1 MSTGRLVGTVVGGVV
16 GFFLPP
22 VGLSLGAAVG
32 GALGDLVAP
41 PKTPTIEGPRL
52 SDLSVQ
58 TSTYGAPI
66 PRVYGTITL
75 AGNLIWLEN
84 NKIKETSKKSGGGKG
99 GGKGGGAKT
108 RTYTYSATFAVA
120 LCQGPIVGVRR
131 LWLGPNLVYDAG
143 ATDHETIR
151 ASNQAASLFTLY
163 LGTDTQD
170 PDPRM
175 QSTLGVDHTPAWRG
189 LAYLVIADLPLA
201 KYGNSLLGAPVKA
214 EVMTA
219 GTETEYAATAQTAPM
234 VQGATLVWHRD
245 RYIAAEFDG
254 KIWTSATGETGTWT
268 LRYDD
273 AASGEFRLASNG
285 EICVL
290 TRFASP
296 YVLTSYDGVNWVP
309 RTVPDWFSTS
319 QLLDVTAGGLG
330 FLACGDC
337 TGGMQWFALSPDGIT
352 WYPQAVPATGVW
364 FTPLWNGAAYVVL
377 NTGGTG
383 GIWTSPA
390 GLEGTWTLA
399 YTSATQYWRG
409 VVLNGRFILGGNDAS
424 TLTSDDGTTW
434 TLNVGALPGGAE
446 ALAVMGDVAVCV
458 HYGTFSVSTDGVT
471 WVEYPMGV
479 AQSGWYGLA
488 SNGAV
493 FLAYRDVG
501 VAYTITPHAMSS
513 STVALGDVVS
523 AECLG
528 SGLLTAGDIDVSSLT
543 DAVRGYRIGAFGTIR
558 SALEP
563 LQAAWPFDVRQHG
576 YQIEFVR
583 RGVAG
588 AVVTVPA
595 SDLDARPE
603 GQGPGVQILL
613 HREIDSQL
621 PRRVS
626 VQYLDAEREYDTGTQ
641 YAERLNSSSLN
652 ETRLDLPVA
661 LTSGEAAGMAEV
673 LLYLAWLNRTE
684 AAFALP
690 PSYGYLECADVVNL
704 TTPEGVMPIL
714 LTAINYTSDNRL
726 ECKGRPDRPA
736 MYQPVALGV
745 SAAVT
750 GPVTISQIGPST
762 LLLLDLPRLTSA
774 QDSGSLLVAMCG
786 SNDVWPGGAL
796 LRSIDGAS
804 YDQPLEV
811 YPPGATIGYTGT
823 ALGVVDNRVVD
834 TSSQLSVTLQSGTL
848 ESISRALMFAGENHF
863 AYGED
868 GRWEILAASHCT
880 LISGNDY
887 VLTDLLR
894 GVAGTEWAMGL
905 HVDGDRLVALNTD
918 DLASLPM
925 ETAALNQARLY
936 RAVTFGLDVSTG
948 ILSTQTWRG
957 VQFKPLSPCSL
968 TGDRDTATGDW
979 LLYWVR
985 RTRMGSAWNDY
996 VDAQL
1001 GESVESYWVEIYQDW
1016 TYAVV
1021 LRTIVSSSTFAAYT
1035 SAQQVADFGGNQ
1047 TTLYLRIYQY
1057 STTVGTGYSLTTEI
1071 TRP

>member
-1 MSTGRLVGTVVGGVV
+1 
-16 GFFLPP
+16 
-22 VGLSLGAAVG
+22 
-32 GALGDLVAP
+32 
-41 PKTPTIEGPRL
+41 
-52 SDLSVQ
+52 
-58 TSTYGAPI
+58 
-66 PRVYGTITL
+66 
-75 AGNLIWLEN
+75 
-84 NKIKETSKKSGGGKG
+84 
-99 GGKGGGAKT
+99 
-108 RTYTYSATFAVA
+108 
-120 LCQGPIVGVRR
+120 
-131 LWLGPNLVYDAG
+131 
-143 ATDHETIR
+143 
-151 ASNQAASLFTLY
+151 
-163 LGTDTQD
+163 
-170 PDPRM
+170 
-175 QSTLGVDHTPAWRG
+175 
-189 LAYLVIADLPLA
+189 
-201 KYGNSLLGAPVKA
+201 
-214 EVMTA
+214 
-219 GTETEYAATAQTAPM
+219 
-234 VQGATLVWHRD
+234 
-245 RYIAAEFDG
+245 
-254 KIWTSATGETGTWT
+254 
-268 LRYDD
+268 
-273 AASGEFRLASNG
+273 
-285 EICVL
+285 
-290 TRFASP
+290 
-296 YVLTSYDGVNWVP
+296 
-309 RTVPDWFSTS
+309 
-319 QLLDVTAGGLG
+319 
-330 FLACGDC
+330 
-337 TGGMQWFALSPDGIT
+337 
-352 WYPQAVPATGVW
+352 
-364 FTPLWNGAAYVVL
+364 
-377 NTGGTG
+377 
-383 GIWTSPA
+383 
-390 GLEGTWTLA
+390 
-399 YTSATQYWRG
+399 
-409 VVLNGRFILGGNDAS
+409 
-424 TLTSDDGTTW
+424 
-434 TLNVGALPGGAE
+434 
-446 ALAVMGDVAVCV
+446 
-458 HYGTFSVSTDGVT
+458 
-471 WVEYPMGV
+471 
-479 AQSGWYGLA
+479 
-488 SNGAV
+488 
-493 FLAYRDVG
+493 
-501 VAYTITPHAMSS
+501 
-513 STVALGDVVS
+513 
-523 AECLG
+523 
-528 SGLLTAGDIDVSSLT
+528 
-543 DAVRGYRIGAFGTIR
+543 
-558 SALEP
+558 
-563 LQAAWPFDVRQHG
+563 
-576 YQIEFVR
+576 
-583 RGVAG
+583 
-588 AVVTVPA
+588 
-595 SDLDARPE
+595 
-603 GQGPGVQILL
+603 
-613 HREIDSQL
+613 
-621 PRRVS
+621 
-626 VQYLDAEREYDTGTQ
+626 
-641 YAERLNSSSLN
+641 
-652 ETRLDLPVA
+652 
-661 LTSGEAAGMAEV
+661 MAEV

-745 SAAVT
+745 SSAVT

-868 GRWEILAASHCT
+868 GRWEIIAASHCT

-948 ILSTQTWRG
+948 ILRTQTWRG